1 MSFIFADAATLLAAE
16 GSDLGCTDWMSVN
29 QERVNQ
35 FADATDDHQWI
46 HVDPIRAAEG
56 PFGACIAH
64 GYLTLALVNRFL
76 PELIRGDNLKM
87 GVNVG
92 CDRIRFPAPVRVG
105 SRIRGRGE
113 VLKVERIGEAV
124 QSTVRVSIEI
134 EGSDRPGCV
143 ADTISRYSFNTPV

>member
-1 MSFIFADAATLLAAE
+1 MSFVFADAETLLAAE
-16 GSDLGCTDWMSVN
+16 GRDLGCTDWMSVS

-46 HVDPIRAAEG
+46 HVDPARAATG

-105 SRIRGRGE
+105 SQIRGRGE
-113 VLKVERIGEAV
+113 VLKVVRIGEAV

-134 EGSDRPGCV
+134 EGNDRPGCV

>member
-1 MSFIFADAATLLAAE
+1 MSFVFADAETLLAAE
-16 GSDLGCTDWMSVN
+16 GRDLGCTDWMGVS

-46 HVDPIRAAEG
+46 HVDPARAATG
-56 PFGACIAH
+56 PFGACVAH

-134 EGSDRPGCV
+134 EGSERPGCV
-143 ADTISRYSFNTPV
+143 ADTISRYSFNTPA

>member
-1 MSFIFADAATLLAAE
+1 MSFVFADVETLLAAE
-16 GSDLGCTDWMSVN
+16 GRDLGCTDWISIS
-29 QERVNQ
+29 QERVNL

-46 HVDPIRAAEG
+46 HVDPARAATG

-134 EGSDRPGCV
+134 EGNDRPGCV
-143 ADTISRYSFNTPV
+143 ADTISRYSFNTPA

>member
-1 MSFIFADAATLLAAE
+1 MSFVFADAETLLAAE
-16 GSDLGCTDWMSVN
+16 GRDLGCTDWMSVS

-46 HVDPIRAAEG
+46 HVDPARAATG

-113 VLKVERIGEAV
+113 VLKVEHIGEAV

-134 EGSDRPGCV
+134 EGNDRPGCV
-143 ADTISRYSFNTPV
+143 ADTISRYSFNTPA